1 MKQSK
6 TLLQKIGLGK
16 LIKKKLP
23 ELEKYPERYAAIHLQ
38 NLYQLSLRELDQ
50 FDIIKEGYQKCP
62 TVYAINKLIRDATK
76 LVKWKI
82 TDQNGTECQ
91 VPLLNQSIN
100 GNKPIIEK
108 PNTNTTWNRF
118 IQYAVD
124 QLLLTGNLF
133 ITGEKGTG
141 MLKNQLG
148 YVYALPSRQ
157 VEIDGTPYAITQYN
171 VTQGMY
177 KSTSVCIP
185 AAYVCHIKFPNP
197 DSVDILQSLYGQSPY
212 KAVFRS
218 IMTVNNSIDM
228 GNIMLKNKGSSKIL
242 FPNNEEGQI
251 DETQSKGLKDVIN
264 STTQGIEN
272 VGSLALSNTRLG
284 IVDVSIDPQKA
295 LMLDQRA
302 KAEAEICNA
311 LGVPLQLI
319 GQHIRGIYTEKEA
332 QALLWRN
339 AVIPILTEI
348 TDGLNQ
354 WLIPTYGNEYKL
366 KFDTNHITALAQDRI
381 SLSKSIAQM
390 TGILTTNEARELMG
404 YPPITNGDDLIAD
417 NSFQT
422 PPMNNNDNPDTNEI
436 ELEYQDQYNTL
447 NR

>member
-1 MKQSK
+1 
-6 TLLQKIGLGK
+6 
-16 LIKKKLP
+16 
-23 ELEKYPERYAAIHLQ
+23 
-38 NLYQLSLRELDQ
+38 
-50 FDIIKEGYQKCP
+50 
-62 TVYAINKLIRDATK
+62 
-76 LVKWKI
+76 
-82 TDQNGTECQ
+82 
-91 VPLLNQSIN
+91 
-100 GNKPIIEK
+100 
-108 PNTNTTWNRF
+108 
-118 IQYAVD
+118 
-124 QLLLTGNLF
+124 
-133 ITGEKGTG
+133 

-332 QALLWRN
+332 QALLWRCLLYTS
-339 AVIPILTEI
+339 PSPR
-348 TDGLNQ
+348 D
-354 WLIPTYGNEYKL
+354 
-366 KFDTNHITALAQDRI
+366 
-381 SLSKSIAQM
+381 S
-390 TGILTTNEARELMG
+390 
-404 YPPITNGDDLIAD
+404 
-417 NSFQT
+417 
-422 PPMNNNDNPDTNEI
+422 
-436 ELEYQDQYNTL
+436 
-447 NR
+447 